1 MTSNSLQPTPK
12 EFILTTGKLLD
23 FLLPVLR
30 SLKPNNSYT
39 RKSVNEFIYRNWRN
53 SNKTNIIEGIKITYK
68 GQSGGIGSQHE
79 WRVDIS
85 DATSRLRQVF
95 EEFQRGE
102 RLPVPI
108 QQPQHNQGQNALLEW
123 NGLFFRSPA
132 ELAIAKALDQ
142 RGILFFPNTR
152 GRVPNRNGQQDTIE
166 VDFIVVYQG
175 QMGILEVD
183 GATYHPSAAAD
194 HKRDRLFIR
203 QSMICSRFAA
213 TDCMTSPDEVV
224 AEFLELFAKGRL
236 S

>member
-1 MTSNSLQPTPK
+1 MNSSSLERRPT
-12 EFILTTGKLLD
+12 EFVLATGKLLD
-23 FLLPVLR
+23 FLLPILR
-30 SLKPNNSYT
+30 MLKPNKSYT

-79 WRVDIS
+79 WRVDIA
-85 DATSRLRQVF
+85 DASQRLQQAF
-95 EEFQRGE
+95 DQFQRSD

-108 QQPQHNQGQNALLEW
+108 QPPQHNQGQNALLEW

-152 GRVPNRNGQQDTIE
+152 GRVPNRSGQQDTIE
-166 VDFIVVYQG
+166 VDFVVVYQG

-194 HKRDRLFIR
+194 HKRDRLFMR
-203 QSMICSRFAA
+203 QGMISSRFTA
-213 TDCMTSPDEVV
+213 TDCMASPDEVV
-224 AEFLELFAKGRL
+224 AEFLELFARGKL
-236 S
+236 E